1 MPSAVRFPAGSP
13 GGPLSSGW
21 LDPGCKYVCLLV
33 PGIEKDLCVHHK
45 DAFTWPSA
53 QQPFHEVFSLAAWKT
68 GSCEFL
74 RPLKNAVDMWTELQ
88 QSEPSWNGRS
98 TIGKVGSEE
107 WAQSQ
112 ALSQAKSAILKHK
125 MFTDGAD
132 TDYDSVLIEMF
143 KDDAYTRY
151 LLENTYSLDFGSP
164 SSFSAVASSI
174 ASSLHGF
181 EYNLPSIT
189 SEVRFTDRMF
199 KFYKY
204 AKYQKVRCGLFS
216 STLIDGPIT
225 DTSARRS
232 TRPSTKPPT
241 PPPSTRRPREMSFLR
256 TMPASRR

>member
-1 MPSAVRFPAGSP
+1 MHAQ
-13 GGPLSSGW
+13 GW
-21 LDPGCKYVCLLV
+21 V
-33 PGIEKDLCVHHK
+33 E
-45 DAFTWPSA
+45 
-53 QQPFHEVFSLAAWKT
+53 EV
-68 GSCEFL
+68 
-74 RPLKNAVDMWTELQ
+74 DQ
-88 QSEPSWNGRS
+88 
-98 TIGKVGSEE
+98 E
-107 WAQSQ
+107 W
-112 ALSQAKSAILKHK
+112 
-125 MFTDGAD
+125 
-132 TDYDSVLIEMF
+132 IEMF